1 MGRKRR
7 GRLLHYK
14 NNEFGLLFPIALVL
28 LFFMSSACLDFIF
41 TYKNQIKT
49 YNSLE
54 MFNVRA
60 TINLLEQL

>member
-1 MGRKRR
+1 MR
-7 GRLLHYK
+7 YK
-14 NNEFGLLFPIALVL
+14 SNEYGLLFPIAIVL
-28 LFFMSSACLDFIF
+28 LFLISAACLDFIF